1 VLECAVIAV
10 PDPLVT
16 NRIRAYV
23 VARNGIDGKVLL
35 RFCAER
41 IPHYMI
47 PEQIELDLDR
57 QGRSTGARRASVAAR
72 TQDIEEGTHMV
83 EDSIRRFISEELSSN
98 GQSETLTDDYPLLE
112 RQVLDSLGMF
122 QLVSYLET
130 EYGIEIADEELVPA
144 NFGTIG
150 DVARLVETKRA

>member
-1 VLECAVIAV
+1 
-10 PDPLVT
+10 
-16 NRIRAYV
+16 
-23 VARNGIDGKVLL
+23 
-35 RFCAER
+35 
-41 IPHYMI
+41 
-47 PEQIELDLDR
+47 
-57 QGRSTGARRASVAAR
+57 
-72 TQDIEEGTHMV
+72 MV